1 MTPREFAK
9 EGQAHTRY
17 YAADGKRVPGVTT
30 ILGVLAKPALI
41 GWANRMGLEGI
52 DTTKYV
58 DAAARVGTLAHY
70 LVECHLEGQEPELDD
85 FTPNEIKR
93 AEWSFKKFQAYSQE
107 HELQPIALEEPLVS
121 ESLRFGGTVDFCGYR
136 DGMPVVIDFK
146 TSKALYP
153 EHLTQAVA
161 YRHLVAENLIL
172 DPGAVYILR
181 IGRDES
187 EGFEERKV
195 GNLAAH
201 WKLFALCREIYD
213 VRKKA
218 K

>member
-1 MTPREFAK
+1 MSKREFGKQAK
-9 EGQAHTRY
+9 AHIRY
-17 YAADGKRVPGVTT
+17 KLADGTRVPGVTT
-30 ILGVLAKPALI
+30 VLGVLAKPALI

-70 LVECHLEGQEPELDD
+70 LVECHLSDQEPELED
-85 FTPNEIKR
+85 FTPNEIRK
-93 AEWSFKKFQAYSQE
+93 AEWSLKKFRAYATE
-107 HELQPIALEEPLVS
+107 HELEAIELEIPLVS
-121 ESLRFGGTVDFCGYR
+121 EAHRFGGTVDFYGLR
-136 DGMPVVIDFK
+136 DGVRVVIDFK

-161 YRHLVAENLIL
+161 YEALVLENLG
-172 DPGAVYILR
+172 DVMAVYILR
-181 IGRDES
+181 IGRSED

-195 GNLAAH
+195 GNLSAH
-201 WKLFALCREIYD
+201 WRLFQLCRQVYD
-213 VRKKA
+213 LRKIA